1 MVSKDF
7 DLIVNKFPRDVEQ
20 ITLYP
25 LGDVHVGSDEFDE
38 VLFEKWLKMV
48 ESDPTGVV
56 VLVGD
61 MIDNGLK
68 NSKTNSYE
76 AKMRPRDQKMYVATQ
91 LKRIADKIL
100 LGVAGNH
107 EYRSALASDDCPLYD
122 IMAKLNLEHLYR
134 ENYGFLKIN
143 VGEKS
148 KERQFSYA
156 IAVGH
161 GSSKRKA
168 EIFSYVIDNVDV
180 FVTGHVHQPKIENP
194 ARIVIDMHNEVVREE
209 EFLRLV
215 TPSFMRVGG
224 YGLRAMYEPAG
235 HKFQRVILSGTEK
248 EFYTI
253 WR

>member
-1 MVSKDF
+1 MISKDF
-7 DLIVNKFPRDVEQ
+7 DLIVNKFPEDMEK

-25 LGDVHVGSDEFDE
+25 LGDVHVGSTEFDE
-38 VLFEKWLKMV
+38 DLFEKWLRMV
-48 ESDPTGVV
+48 EDDDTAVV

-76 AKMRPRDQKMYVATQ
+76 STMRPRDQKAWITDK
-91 LKRIADKIL
+91 LRRIKDKIL

-107 EYRSALASDDCPLYD
+107 EYRSAYSSDDCPLYD
-122 IMAKLNLEHLYR
+122 IMAKLDLEHLYR
-134 ENYGFLKIN
+134 ENFGFLKIN
-143 VGEKS
+143 IGRKRAD
-148 KERQFSYA
+148 RQFSYS

-161 GSSKRKA
+161 GSTRRKA
-168 EIFSYVIDNVDV
+168 EIFSYIIDNVDV

-209 EFLRLV
+209 DFLRIV
-215 TPSFMRVGG
+215 TPSFLRVGG
-224 YGLRAMYEPAG
+224 YGLRGMYEPAG
-235 HKFQRVILSGTEK
+235 HKFQRVILSGIEK